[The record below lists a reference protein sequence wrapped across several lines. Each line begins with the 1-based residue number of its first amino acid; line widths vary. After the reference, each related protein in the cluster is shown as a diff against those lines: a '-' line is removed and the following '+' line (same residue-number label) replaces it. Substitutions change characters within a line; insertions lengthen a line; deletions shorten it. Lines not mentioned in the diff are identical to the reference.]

1 MNLQV
6 FSCSTEWSFI
16 KYELKLWSNE
26 RPKTKMAQNN
36 SNTQF
41 YFIYWILIKPQLNE
55 WWRTH
60 IVLYEAHKAEQLQM
74 RATEAGCGEWRSR
87 SCAVSLHVRHEWE
100 EQQIYSEHCCLV
112 TCPVSAGWPLR
123 VASQLTETLSIHSC
137 SERVRLLLQLYRPS
151 FSRSP
156 ALLSWDLLLPS
167 TFQLR
172 LQSDGKP
179 LLATHTSVAVFF
191 EEQIGEHDFTKYNM
205 FQDQQG
211 CWSWN
216 NITIN
221 QSELRYN
228 FSGNICFWLTIRVR
242 CFYTLVNLLSF
253 PTDFRNKGLGLGV
266 GIGLSLYFWTVMLIQ
281 DQQKMLIQEHVL
293 NWRAAGRSL

>member
-1 MNLQV
+1 
-6 FSCSTEWSFI
+6 
-16 KYELKLWSNE
+16 
-26 RPKTKMAQNN
+26 
-36 SNTQF
+36 
-41 YFIYWILIKPQLNE
+41 
-55 WWRTH
+55 
-60 IVLYEAHKAEQLQM
+60 M
-74 RATEAGCGEWRSR
+74 RATEAGCGEWRSH

-123 VASQLTETLSIHSC
+123 VTSQLTETLSIHSC

-191 EEQIGEHDFTKYNM
+191 EEISALEGGRTLTLGRVTPDKHTTLNSVKKKAFLSFQVHKNIG
-205 FQDQQG
+205 
-211 CWSWN
+211 
-216 NITIN
+216 TIN
-221 QSELRYN
+221 TVIVL
-228 FSGNICFWLTIRVR
+228 
-242 CFYTLVNLLSF
+242 LVLLA
-253 PTDFRNKGLGLGV
+253 P
-266 GIGLSLYFWTVMLIQ
+266 
-281 DQQKMLIQEHVL
+281 L
-293 NWRAAGRSL
+293 N

>member
-1 MNLQV
+1 
-6 FSCSTEWSFI
+6 
-16 KYELKLWSNE
+16 
-26 RPKTKMAQNN
+26 
-36 SNTQF
+36 
-41 YFIYWILIKPQLNE
+41 
-55 WWRTH
+55 
-60 IVLYEAHKAEQLQM
+60 M

-191 EEQIGEHDFTKYNM
+191 EEICALEGGRTLTLGRVTPDKHTTLNSRKHFSPFRFIK
-205 FQDQQG
+205 
-211 CWSWN
+211 
-216 NITIN
+216 NIWTIN
-221 QSELRYN
+221 TVLVLWVILATLNCKSPELIFTN
-228 FSGNICFWLTIRVR
+228 PVISKAMKVWWNI
-242 CFYTLVNLLSF
+242 
-253 PTDFRNKGLGLGV
+253 
-266 GIGLSLYFWTVMLIQ
+266 LI
-281 DQQKMLIQEHVL
+281 
-293 NWRAAGRSL
+293 

>member
-1 MNLQV
+1 MNDKAHIY
-6 FSCSTEWSFI
+6 SCMKHTKQSSCRWER
-16 KYELKLWSNE
+16 LKLDVENE
-26 RPKTKMAQNN
+26 GVA
-36 SNTQF
+36 
-41 YFIYWILIKPQLNE
+41 
-55 WWRTH
+55 
-60 IVLYEAHKAEQLQM
+60 
-74 RATEAGCGEWRSR
+74 
-87 SCAVSLHVRHEWE
+87 HVRHEWE

-191 EEQIGEHDFTKYNM
+191 EEISALEGGRTLTLGRVTPDKHTTVNSIKKKVFFTHFK
-205 FQDQQG
+205 
-211 CWSWN
+211 
-216 NITIN
+216 
-221 QSELRYN
+221 L
-228 FSGNICFWLTIRVR
+228 
-242 CFYTLVNLLSF
+242 
-253 PTDFRNKGLGLGV
+253 
-266 GIGLSLYFWTVMLIQ
+266 
-281 DQQKMLIQEHVL
+281 
-293 NWRAAGRSL
+293 

>member
-1 MNLQV
+1 
-6 FSCSTEWSFI
+6 
-16 KYELKLWSNE
+16 
-26 RPKTKMAQNN
+26 
-36 SNTQF
+36 
-41 YFIYWILIKPQLNE
+41 
-55 WWRTH
+55 
-60 IVLYEAHKAEQLQM
+60 M
-74 RATEAGCGEWRSR
+74 RATEAGCGEWS

-123 VASQLTETLSIHSC
+123 VTSQLTETLSIHSC

-191 EEQIGEHDFTKYNM
+191 EEISALEGGRTLTLGWVTPDKHTTVNSKKKAFLSFQVQKNIWTINNVILNLLVILAPLNCKSTEGIFTKLCSR
-205 FQDQQG
+205 F
-211 CWSWN
+211 
-216 NITIN
+216 
-221 QSELRYN
+221 
-228 FSGNICFWLTIRVR
+228 V
-242 CFYTLVNLLSF
+242 
-253 PTDFRNKGLGLGV
+253 
-266 GIGLSLYFWTVMLIQ
+266 
-281 DQQKMLIQEHVL
+281 EHKFDM
-293 NWRAAGRSL
+293 N

>member
-1 MNLQV
+1 
-6 FSCSTEWSFI
+6 
-16 KYELKLWSNE
+16 
-26 RPKTKMAQNN
+26 
-36 SNTQF
+36 
-41 YFIYWILIKPQLNE
+41 
-55 WWRTH
+55 
-60 IVLYEAHKAEQLQM
+60 M

-191 EEQIGEHDFTKYNM
+191 EEISALEGGRT
-205 FQDQQG
+205 
-211 CWSWN
+211 
-216 NITIN
+216 
-221 QSELRYN
+221 
-228 FSGNICFWLTIRVR
+228 LTLGRVTPDKHTR
-242 CFYTLVNLLSF
+242 VNSVKKRAFLSF
-253 PTDFRNKGLGLGV
+253 QVQKN
-266 GIGLSLYFWTVMLIQ
+266 IGTIKTV
-281 DQQKMLIQEHVL
+281 
-293 NWRAAGRSL
+293 NN

>member
-1 MNLQV
+1 MTKNG
-6 FSCSTEWSFI
+6 
-16 KYELKLWSNE
+16 LKVNYILFND
-26 RPKTKMAQNN
+26 
-36 SNTQF
+36 
-41 YFIYWILIKPQLNE
+41 WILINSHIQACMKHTKQSSCRWERLKLDVENE
-55 WWRTH
+55 G
-60 IVLYEAHKAEQLQM
+60 VA
-74 RATEAGCGEWRSR
+74 
-87 SCAVSLHVRHEWE
+87 HVRHEWE

-191 EEQIGEHDFTKYNM
+191 EEISALEGGRT
-205 FQDQQG
+205 
-211 CWSWN
+211 
-216 NITIN
+216 
-221 QSELRYN
+221 
-228 FSGNICFWLTIRVR
+228 LTLGRVTPDKHT
-242 CFYTLVNLLSF
+242 TLNSVKKKAFLSF
-253 PTDFRNKGLGLGV
+253 QVQKKYMNNN
-266 GIGLSLYFWTVMLIQ
+266 TVIKL
-281 DQQKMLIQEHVL
+281 
-293 NWRAAGRSL
+293 

>member
-1 MNLQV
+1 M
-6 FSCSTEWSFI
+6 
-16 KYELKLWSNE
+16 
-26 RPKTKMAQNN
+26 
-36 SNTQF
+36 
-41 YFIYWILIKPQLNE
+41 
-55 WWRTH
+55 
-60 IVLYEAHKAEQLQM
+60 YEAHKAEQMQM
-74 RATEAGCGEWRSR
+74 RVTEAGCGEWRSR

-191 EEQIGEHDFTKYNM
+191 EEISALEGGRT
-205 FQDQQG
+205 
-211 CWSWN
+211 
-216 NITIN
+216 
-221 QSELRYN
+221 
-228 FSGNICFWLTIRVR
+228 LTLGRVTSDKHT
-242 CFYTLVNLLSF
+242 TLNSVKKRAFLSF
-253 PTDFRNKGLGLGV
+253 QIHEKYIN
-266 GIGLSLYFWTVMLIQ
+266 
-281 DQQKMLIQEHVL
+281 
-293 NWRAAGRSL
+293 N